1 MESVQCTVLE
11 VKVVE
16 GLGHTVDVV
25 LVNGTLKEGD
35 TIVVSTMEGP
45 VVTSIRALLTPPP
58 NREMRVK
65 SEYIHHETLS
75 GAIGI
80 KVRLPSPCS
89 RPTTSPCLP
98 LLTAGAIGVLSVC
111 LQIVAPDIGR
121 AIAGTS
127 LLVVQAED
135 DVEDVKDDVQSDL
148 SKVRALPTYG
158 LYLSPCHPYL
168 APVCAPICA
177 PPRYVHPY
185 GWAGPGQAQ
194 TGWAGRRP

>member
-1 MESVQCTVLE
+1 MYVESVQCTVLE

-89 RPTTSPCLP
+89 HSLQPLSSSPHGLRYCRV
-98 LLTAGAIGVLSVC
+98 VLSADRGAGYRASHRRHV
-111 LQIVAPDIGR
+111 VAGG
-121 AIAGTS
+121 AG
-127 LLVVQAED
+127 
-135 DVEDVKDDVQSDL
+135 
-148 SKVRALPTYG
+148 G
-158 LYLSPCHPYL
+158 
-168 APVCAPICA
+168 
-177 PPRYVHPY
+177 
-185 GWAGPGQAQ
+185 
-194 TGWAGRRP
+194 GRRGGREGRRAVRPVEGACTHTDGLGRDRLKRRNGGGLGRTKAVKMADPARRC